1 MLRNVHIIKLLL
13 TYYTVRCIYCL
24 CSISSGPEAGILK
37 TSVLSHLYKGKLFP
51 QQHRKEYIE
60 LLGKFEVAL
69 LLDNNRL
76 LVPSMLAK
84 SPPYT
89 LHCFPTVF
97 PRPPLANI
105 LTAALAHLDEEGV
118 LSPYSPSTDPLRS
131 KAVPRKF
138 PDSPSLYRTGLLMR
152 RFYFMTYVPSGFWP
166 RLISRFLT
174 SFDFPA
180 TILKAIGF
188 TEEKISE
195 LIPKFI
201 SGEST
206 SIVSLEWSYWTTGL
220 ELWYQGRSVLRVS
233 EIRQE
238 GTFED
243 CDSSNISH
251 LIQRTTPVEPAMDVD
266 DLSFRLNG
274 MWLAV
279 DQAPNTGLEILVP
292 DYVCPS
298 ELEKQY
304 PVQTTTLP
312 TMGNNEQEPSTE
324 GSEDENE
331 PEIEIPLQETSWMSA
346 QLLALTVEQ
355 IDTLLEDWY
364 PGIGSKD
371 GGKNM
376 YSIPYVNRVIPCP
389 YCVSHS
395 EQYTEK
401 RLRTISVINE
411 SNEYTEV
418 TCSASPPDGE
428 TQQQLQQPHSH
439 VMSHSRTG
447 SNSSLK
453 NVRRTLLPTLN
464 KEVVGINSTSRQ
476 RLEDGS
482 PPVIMT
488 SIDPDA
494 QLPAQQLVQASKFGF
509 MIESCVAACRGLDK
523 EALICPAHT
532 SHDMDLRSLVPD
544 LMFGDLPTHFMID
557 DRLLDQGKYVAS
569 GSFGEIYH
577 GAVYPHL
584 QAKVC
589 IYTLVYKCTC
599 IPVYTTI

>member
-1 MLRNVHIIKLLL
+1 
-13 TYYTVRCIYCL
+13 
-24 CSISSGPEAGILK
+24 
-37 TSVLSHLYKGKLFP
+37 
-51 QQHRKEYIE
+51 
-60 LLGKFEVAL
+60 
-69 LLDNNRL
+69 
-76 LVPSMLAK
+76 MLAK
-84 SPPYT
+84 SPQYT
-89 LHCFPTVF
+89 VHSYPTVF

-105 LTAALAHLDEEGV
+105 LSAAFAQLDEEGI

-131 KAVPRKF
+131 KDVPKKF
-138 PDSPSLYRTGLLMR
+138 PDSPSLYRTGLLLR

-180 TILKAIGF
+180 MILKAIGF
-188 TEEKISE
+188 SDEKISE

-220 ELWYQGRSVLRVS
+220 ELWYQGWSVLRIS

-238 GTFED
+238 GSFED

-251 LIQRTTPVEPAMDVD
+251 HIPRTTPIEPAIDVD

-274 MWLAV
+274 TWLHV
-279 DQAPNTGLEILVP
+279 DQAPNTGLEILIP

-298 ELEKQY
+298 ELAQHY
-304 PVQTTTLP
+304 PINTTP
-312 TMGNNEQEPSTE
+312 VFVAGDNNNDS
-324 GSEDENE
+324 ENE
-331 PEIEIPLQETSWMSA
+331 SEFEIPLRETSWMSA
-346 QLLALTVEQ
+346 QLLALSVEQ

-389 YCVSHS
+389 YCVNHS
-395 EQYTEK
+395 QQYSEK
-401 RLRTISVINE
+401 RLLNVSIKHSINNELE
-411 SNEYTEV
+411 SSEENF
-418 TCSASPPDGE
+418 PDFE
-428 TQQQLQQPHSH
+428 PITHSQTTTPR
-439 VMSHSRTG
+439 SRTE

-464 KEVVGINSTSRQ
+464 KTTEMFGSSPSSRL
-476 RLEDGS
+476 RMEDGS
-482 PPVIMT
+482 LPVIMT
-488 SIDPDA
+488 TIDPNA
-494 QLPAQQLVQASKFGF
+494 PVPTQQLVQASKFGF
-509 MIESCVAACRGLDK
+509 MIESCVAACRGLNK
-523 EALICPAHT
+523 EALVCPAHA
-532 SHDMDLRSLVPD
+532 SNDMNLLSLVPD

-584 QAKVC
+584 QAKVKK
-589 IYTLVYKCTC
+589 IM
-599 IPVYTTI
+599 